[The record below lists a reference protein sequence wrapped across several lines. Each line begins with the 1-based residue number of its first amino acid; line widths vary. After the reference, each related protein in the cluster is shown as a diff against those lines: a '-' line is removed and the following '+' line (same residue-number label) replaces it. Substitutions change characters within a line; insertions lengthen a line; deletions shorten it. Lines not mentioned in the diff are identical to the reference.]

1 MLGTKQ
7 FKSIFG
13 DFMDVTLQTLYRFCL
28 SAGGIVSFVIASP
41 LTLAAQDNKSSLVKF
56 EIVDVIQSK
65 SIPKSLTGKRG
76 NKKRGE
82 ALMIQRAK
90 GNCLACHQV
99 SLFEEKAQKDP
110 NAYGDMGEV
119 GPTLDKV
126 AERYKEGQLR
136 LLLVDAK
143 QVFPET
149 IMPSFYRVENLH
161 LVGKKFKEKPI
172 LEPQE
177 IEDILSFLL
186 TLK

>member
-1 MLGTKQ
+1 M
-7 FKSIFG
+7 FG
-13 DFMDVTLQTLYRFCL
+13 AVSLVVANPFTLL
-28 SAGGIVSFVIASP
+28 
-41 LTLAAQDNKSSLVKF
+41 AQDSKQSLVNY

-76 NKKRGE
+76 DKKRGE
-82 ALMIQRAK
+82 ALMIQRSK

-99 SLFEEKAQKDP
+99 SLFEEKAKTDP

-126 AERYKEGQLR
+126 AKRYKEGQLR

-161 LVGKKFKEKPI
+161 RVGKKFKDKPI
-172 LEPQE
+172 LGPQE
-177 IEDILSFLL
+177 IEDVLSFLL
-186 TLK
+186 SLK

>member
-1 MLGTKQ
+1 
-7 FKSIFG
+7 
-13 DFMDVTLQTLYRFCL
+13 MDVILQIFYRAFFTAFLVICL
-28 SAGGIVSFVIASP
+28 IKAP
-41 LTLAAQDNKSSLVKF
+41 LHSLAAQEDESSLVKF

-82 ALMIQRAK
+82 ALMIKRSK

-99 SLFEEKAQKDP
+99 SLFEEKAKKDP

-149 IMPSFYRVENLH
+149 IMPSFYRVKNLH
-161 LVGKKFKEKPI
+161 RVGKKFKNKPI
-172 LEPQE
+172 LAPQE

>member
-1 MLGTKQ
+1 
-7 FKSIFG
+7 
-13 DFMDVTLQTLYRFCL
+13 MDVHLQTLSRIFISVIGVVWL
-28 SAGGIVSFVIASP
+28 VSGTPVS
-41 LTLAAQDNKSSLVKF
+41 LAAQDKKSPLLKF

-65 SIPKSLTGKRG
+65 SIPTSLTGKRG
-76 NKKRGE
+76 NIKRGE
-82 ALMIQRAK
+82 ALMIERSK

-99 SLFEEKAQKDP
+99 TSFVEKAKKDS
-110 NAYGDMGEV
+110 NSYGDMGEV

-161 LVGKKFKEKPI
+161 LVGKKFKDKPI
-172 LEPQE
+172 LDPQE